1 MLNKTNIDRFRV
13 NYMIEELS
21 LLYRFNKLYR
31 THSAGAD
38 KAYKARQVSFIK
50 LVDKRYLKGNSKSL
64 LDVSCGKGVLLGM
77 LKESYRAKGLDTS
90 KENIALARQK
100 VKGVEFIVAD
110 MLDFELKEKFDIITC
125 FDAIDHGDE
134 LRKGIRKTLRNLY
147 NHLETDGVLI
157 FSMPMAKDCWING
170 QANTTVL
177 SVNNE
182 KWISVIHRCI
192 RNNELNFD
200 RVILL
205 LKDTKTHQ
213 EFKTSIL
220 KYKYGLLETAKV
232 RDITNSLGLKTF
244 VYSDW
249 SGKAWDNSSAEEPIF
264 VCVKR

>member
-1 MLNKTNIDRFRV
+1 MAK
-13 NYMIEELS
+13 EESLS
-21 LLYRFNKLYR
+21 DRFNKLYK
-31 THSAGAD
+31 THSVKAD
-38 KAYKARQVSFIK
+38 RAYKAKQVSFINSM
-50 LVDKRYLKGNSKSL
+50 DKRYLKGNSKSL

-147 NHLETDGVLI
+147 KHLEAGGVLI
-157 FSMPMAKDCWING
+157 FSMSLAKDCWING

-182 KWISVIHRCI
+182 KWISIIHRCI

-200 RVILL
+200 KVTLL
-205 LKDTKTHQ
+205 LKGTKTRQ

-220 KYKYGLLETAKV
+220 KYKYDLLETAKV
-232 RDITNSLGLKTF
+232 RDITNGLGFKTF

-249 SGKAWDNSSAEEPIF
+249 SGKVWDNSSTEEPIF
-264 VCVKR
+264 VCVKERQGKM

>member
-1 MLNKTNIDRFRV
+1 MAK
-13 NYMIEELS
+13 EESLS
-21 LLYRFNKLYR
+21 DRFNKLYK
-31 THSAGAD
+31 THSVKAD
-38 KAYKARQVSFIK
+38 RAYKAKQVSLINSM
-50 LVDKRYLKGNSKSL
+50 DKRYLKGNSKSL

-147 NHLETDGVLI
+147 KHLEAGGVLI
-157 FSMPMAKDCWING
+157 FSMSLAKDCWING

-182 KWISVIHRCI
+182 KWISIIHRCI

-200 RVILL
+200 KVILL
-205 LKDTKTHQ
+205 LKGTKTRQ

-220 KYKYGLLETAKV
+220 KYKYDLLETAKV
-232 RDITNSLGLKTF
+232 RDITNGLGFKTF

-249 SGKAWDNSSAEEPIF
+249 SGKVWDNSSTEEPIF
-264 VCVKR
+264 VCVKERQGKM

>member
-1 MLNKTNIDRFRV
+1 MAK
-13 NYMIEELS
+13 EESLS
-21 LLYRFNKLYR
+21 DRFNKLYK
-31 THSAGAD
+31 THSVKAD
-38 KAYKARQVSFIK
+38 RAYKARQVSFIK

-147 NHLETDGVLI
+147 KHLEAGGVLI
-157 FSMPMAKDCWING
+157 FSMSLAKDCWING

-182 KWISVIHRCI
+182 KWISIIHRCI

-200 RVILL
+200 KVTLL
-205 LKDTKTHQ
+205 LKGTKTRQ

-220 KYKYGLLETAKV
+220 KYKYDLLETAKV
-232 RDITNSLGLKTF
+232 RDITNGLGFKTF

-249 SGKAWDNSSAEEPIF
+249 SGKVWDNSSTEEPIF
-264 VCVKR
+264 VCVKERQGKM